1 MARMCEMPKIVAQI
15 PDDIYRNI
23 NEEIKLG
30 IFSDTSEAVVSALKK
45 AYARKSRS
53 FLRWL
58 MKKEGISEADLLRE
72 LEKIRK

>member
-1 MARMCEMPKIVAQI
+1 MPKITAQI

-30 IFSDTSEAVVSALKK
+30 VFSDASEAVVSALKK

-53 FLRWL
+53 FLKWL
-58 MKKEGISEADLLRE
+58 MKKEGITEAEMLKE
-72 LEKIRK
+72 LEKMRG

>member
-1 MARMCEMPKIVAQI
+1 MPKIVAQI

-23 NEEIKLG
+23 DEEIKLG
-30 IFSDTSEAVVSALKK
+30 VFSDASEAVVSALKK

-58 MKKEGISEADLLRE
+58 MKKEGLTEASMLKE
-72 LEKIRK
+72 LEKMRR

>member
-1 MARMCEMPKIVAQI
+1 MPKIVAKI
-15 PDDIYRNI
+15 PEDIYRNI

-30 IFSDTSEAVVSALKK
+30 VFSDASEAVVSALKK
-45 AYARKSRS
+45 AYACKSRS

-58 MKKEGISEADLLRE
+58 IKKECISEAEMLKE

>member
-1 MARMCEMPKIVAQI
+1 MPKIEAQI
-15 PDDIYRNI
+15 PEDIYRNI

-30 IFSDTSEAVVSALKK
+30 VFSDASEAVVSALKK

-58 MKKEGISEADLLRE
+58 MKKEGVAETEVLKE
-72 LEKIRK
+72 LEKMRG

>member
-1 MARMCEMPKIVAQI
+1 MVKITAQI
-15 PDDIYRNI
+15 PEDIYMNI

-30 IFSDTSEAVVSALKK
+30 IFANASEAVASALKK

-58 MKKEGISEADLLRE
+58 MKKEGVTETEMLKEFER
-72 LEKIRK
+72 IRK

>member
-1 MARMCEMPKIVAQI
+1 MPKITAQI

-30 IFSDTSEAVVSALKK
+30 VFSDASEAVVSALKK

-53 FLRWL
+53 FLKWL
-58 MKKEGISEADLLRE
+58 MKKEGITEAGMLKE
-72 LEKIRK
+72 LEKMRK

>member
-1 MARMCEMPKIVAQI
+1 MPKIVAQI

-30 IFSDTSEAVVSALKK
+30 VFSDASEAVVSALKK

-58 MKKEGISEADLLRE
+58 MKKEGITEADMLKE
-72 LEKIRK
+72 LEKVRR

>member
-1 MARMCEMPKIVAQI
+1 M
-15 PDDIYRNI
+15 NI

-30 IFSDTSEAVVSALKK
+30 IFANASEAVASALKK

-58 MKKEGISEADLLRE
+58 MKKEGVTETEMLKEFER
-72 LEKIRK
+72 IRG

>member
-1 MARMCEMPKIVAQI
+1 MPKIVAQI
-15 PDDIYRNI
+15 PNDLYENI

-45 AYARKSRS
+45 TYSRKSRS

-58 MKKEGISEADLLRE
+58 MKKEGISEADLLEE
-72 LEKIRK
+72 LGKIRK

>member
-1 MARMCEMPKIVAQI
+1 MRKIEARI

-23 NEEIKLG
+23 NEEIRLG

-58 MKKEGISEADLLRE
+58 MKKEGISEADLLEE
-72 LEKIRK
+72 LEKVRK